1 MIRLLLLTIVLATA
15 GMATPNVN
23 SDTLQRLSETTFRSD
38 DYEYE
43 YSTSTLGQQ
52 NIWVVVGLRVRG
64 QLGGPQRF
72 QMWKLDLAGKK
83 LAQID
88 FDAIT
93 PTGNSQEKY
102 LRIYDLAT
110 LKNGNI
116 GLLAGTQNGKIG
128 FLVFDGDSAQL
139 VTNRLV
145 ELPYANTFIS
155 KVFTADDGD
164 LIALGRSGTQPMILK
179 LRPSGEQAS
188 LKLLA
193 NDDLTVLT
201 DGLELADHTFAF
213 LGERLDDAGKINLW
227 LGRVTLKGEVLNKT
241 SFAGQEGTIVYD
253 NTARNYIVTYVS
265 PGTAAWNVSLRTFT
279 DDLTPAGQF
288 GLQSGL
294 KQSMRLCAVPVGDG
308 TIFVV
313 GATAKNQL
321 WTAQVD
327 KTGKIISSSIFEEP
341 NARWQRLWNYDLL
354 STSAE
359 LVIPFTELLVGNEME
374 QRQVM
379 KILRLRR
386 Q

>member
-1 MIRLLLLTIVLATA
+1 MIHLLLLPIVLVTV
-15 GMATPNVN
+15 GMATPNVS
-23 SDTLQRLSETTFRSD
+23 SDTPQRLSETTFRSD

-43 YSTSTLGQQ
+43 YSSSTLRQQ
-52 NIWVVVGLRVRG
+52 DIWVVVGLRARG

-72 QMWKLDLAGKK
+72 QIWKLDLAGKK

-88 FDAIT
+88 FNAIT

-116 GLLAGTQNGKIG
+116 GLLAGTENGKIG
-128 FLVFDGDSAQL
+128 FMVFNGESAQL
-139 VTNRLV
+139 VTNRIL

-164 LIALGRSGTQPMILK
+164 LIAIGRSGIQPMILK
-179 LRPSGEQAS
+179 LRPSGEQAN
-188 LKLLA
+188 LTLLA
-193 NDDLTVLT
+193 DDDLNVLI

-213 LGERLDDAGKINLW
+213 LGEHLDDTGKINIW
-227 LGRVTLKGEVLNKT
+227 LGKVTLKGQVLNKA
-241 SFAGQEGTIVYD
+241 SFAGREGTIIYD
-253 NTARNYIVTYVS
+253 NTARNYIITYVS
-265 PGTAAWNVSLRTFT
+265 AGTSGWNVSLRTFT
-279 DDLTPAGQF
+279 DSLAPVGQF
-288 GLQSGL
+288 ALQSGL
-294 KQSMRLCAVPVGDG
+294 KQSARMCAVPVGDG
-308 TIFVV
+308 SIFVV

-327 KTGKIISSSIFEEP
+327 TSGKIVSSSIFEEP

-354 STSAE
+354 STPAE
-359 LVIPFTELLVGNEME
+359 LIIPFTELLVGNEME
-374 QRQVM
+374 QRQVV